1 MILLR
6 PVFIIAIVAV
16 AMIGIMGIGYMD
28 SAYAK
33 IIEGDN
39 IPTLK
44 PYCTLDPYDI
54 NNANGKNSI
63 TVNFNAYTRDDDLS
77 AVIQMDGK
85 IVFNQF
91 IPDRTPTKISE
102 TFEIHEQNSHRLEI
116 CFIKNKPGSDYRMM
130 DITNVKLTLGTV
142 TPKTPTPNPH
152 TSSPPIPDVVKSIDC
167 TLKQK
172 PQFDRYYE
180 YGSQLEISIDNP
192 HPNNCEYEVKLY
204 DSAKNYQGVVDKKL
218 ISSLGITF
226 TGYSEGEYL
235 ILLKSMQNGKSY
247 GYYPLTIVDKT
258 TPIGLTPI
266 DPTII
271 LIIIAV
277 AVIAIIAVGLSKRK
291 KGIAK
296 PKPITKPKPKP
307 KPKET
312 EVIDVHEFVKKCEGG
327 TQEDMF
333 TIMKRKYSDEEYRKI
348 LQKLLGDLNKINADD
363 GIKMIIFAELATI
376 PEQPKI
382 SKIPNRPDAP
392 RLSNT
397 IAQPLEV
404 NVTWTAPNNG
414 GSEIISYDLYRS
426 ATGKSKGFHPVE
438 RGIRGLTFTDILPS
452 EGTWYYDV
460 VATNSIGASPP
471 SLAAS
476 ITVGRGDYGGAGGS
490 GGSGDSGVTG
500 YTKKQRE
507 AYKTLE
513 ISPGSSETE
522 IKTAHRKLIRLYH
535 PDKAKSDSQREKF
548 TAITKNVN
556 LARSTLL
563 KK

>member
-63 TVNFNAYTRDDDLS
+63 NVNFNAYTRHHDLS
-77 AVIQMDGK
+77 VVIQMDGK
-85 IVFNQF
+85 IIFNQF

-438 RGIRGLTFTDILPS
+438 RRIRGLTFTDILPS
-452 EGTWYYDV
+452 KGTWYYDV

-476 ITVGRGDYGGAGGS
+476 ITVGS
-490 GGSGDSGVTG
+490 SSGDSDSSGVTG
-500 YTKKQRE
+500 YTKEQRE
-507 AYKTLE
+507 AYNTLG
-513 ISPGSSETE
+513 ISPG
-522 IKTAHRKLIRLYH
+522 A
-535 PDKAKSDSQREKF
+535 SDSEINNAFRELY
-548 TAITKNVN
+548 ADNDPSNGSIHRTK
-556 LARSTLL
+556 LEQEKIEKIAKKLL
-563 KK
+563 KARAELMKK